1 MRPVSTSTSL
11 KYQVNVL
18 LLSRQIQDDL
28 HQHVDN
34 GLGGN
39 PHVFTLSWLHPH
51 LALQF
56 LPFCSHMA
64 THLPLRLFLLPG
76 KPALPFKQEV
86 PLPSQRNLRKNFDN
100 QQTTALSLQAD
111 GGDGGGK

>member
-1 MRPVSTSTSL
+1 VSTSTSP
-11 KYQVNVL
+11 KYQVNSL
-18 LLSRQIQDDL
+18 LFSRQIQDDF

-39 PHVFTLSWLHPH
+39 SHVFALAWLHPH

-56 LPFCSHMA
+56 LSFRCHLA

-76 KPALPFKQEV
+76 KPALPSKQEV
-86 PLPSQRNLRKNFDN
+86 PLASERNLPENFDN
-100 QQTTALSLQAD
+100 QQTPALSLQAD